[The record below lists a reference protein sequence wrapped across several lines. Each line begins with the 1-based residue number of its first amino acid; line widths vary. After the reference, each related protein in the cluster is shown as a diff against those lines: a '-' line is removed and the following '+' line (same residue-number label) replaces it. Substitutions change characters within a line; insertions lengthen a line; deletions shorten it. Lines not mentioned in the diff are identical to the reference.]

1 MLRPGFS
8 NCSPRHSSDHPGS
21 QQSTDTIIKLPSSPT
36 TASQLLT
43 TGTQQ
48 LVSSTSPPGTKSHR
62 RLPTQA
68 PSPLR
73 DPVQNS
79 QPSPGTTQPAPR
91 NCSATLANSCTT
103 TATSRPTSQLFSHC
117 LRIHAHFHKLLRPPR
132 KTQSHLSPHLANVQP
147 PSSSPQKY
155 QGTPAATPQAT

>member
-103 TATSRPTSQLFSHC
+103 TATSRAHLATIQPLFAHSRTFPQAFAPPSQNTEPPL
-117 LRIHAHFHKLLRPPR
+117 APPR
-132 KTQSHLSPHLANVQP
+132 KC
-147 PSSSPQKY
+147 
-155 QGTPAATPQAT
+155 PAT